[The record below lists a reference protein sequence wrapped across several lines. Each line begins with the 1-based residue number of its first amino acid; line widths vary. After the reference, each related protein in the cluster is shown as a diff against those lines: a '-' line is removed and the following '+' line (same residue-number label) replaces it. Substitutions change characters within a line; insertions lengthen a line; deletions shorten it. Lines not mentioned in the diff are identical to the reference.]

1 MRLTIILLFSITNVL
16 SQKNWSFG
24 LQQGTIIQQ
33 QFNPIF
39 ESILQENYKE
49 TFTFTRDLYLKRNVK
64 LNDKHSISVGF
75 SFLKRKLRIKNY
87 TDTVFLQGET
97 TGGGGSAGP
106 TYNIP
111 LKKVALTMDRVLVCS
126 SEGITLGYE
135 YKCYA
140 FKKTILSFGI
150 NSSNYFFNQSTN
162 KFTLHKKNR
171 NYGNERYQDMYLIP
185 LAQKFTPFVSFS
197 SNLEIYSKFMY
208 NNTIGIRVA
217 FGTSLR
223 SNWDNFANYYWLG
236 TGIEYSFG
244 EKKVKAV
251 KDV

>member
-1 MRLTIILLFSITNVL
+1 MRLTIIILFVVTNFF

-24 LQQGTIIQQ
+24 LQQGTIVQQ
-33 QFNPIF
+33 KFNPIF

-49 TFTFTRDLYLKRNVK
+49 TFTFTRDLYFKRNVEF
-64 LNDKHSISVGF
+64 NDKHSISIGF
-75 SFLKRKLRIKNY
+75 TFLKRKLRIKNY
-87 TDTVFLQGET
+87 IDTVLLRGET

-111 LKKVALTMDRVLVCS
+111 LKKVALTMDRVLVCT

-135 YKCYA
+135 HK
-140 FKKTILSFGI
+140 FFTSKKTALSIGL
-150 NSSNYFFNQSTN
+150 NSSNYIFNRSRN
-162 KFTLHKKNR
+162 KMTLTSKNR
-171 NYGNERYQDMYLIP
+171 DFGDEKYQDKYLVP
-185 LAQKFTPFVSFS
+185 AAPKFTPFVSFS